1 MATRS
6 IKNKVRPRVD
16 ARAAAPVE
24 ERRDPQEGARRAEA
38 ALRRQ
43 PADCEKGD
51 GDAPVEAYLAA
62 LPGWKK
68 DVGRR
73 LDALVARVV
82 PGVKKAVRWNT
93 PFYGVEGRGWFLAF
107 HCMTK
112 YVKVTFFRGTALRPV
127 PPFESKEPHVRY
139 AHVFEGEALDEKRWA
154 GWIAQAAALDGER
167 CF

>member
-16 ARAAAPVE
+16 ARAAAPAKSPAT
-24 ERRDPQEGARRAEA
+24 RKKAPAAPKLLSGGNPQI
-38 ALRRQ
+38 
-43 PADCEKGD
+43 EKGD
-51 GDAPVEAYLAA
+51 GDAPVDAYLAA
-62 LPGWKK
+62 MPDWKK

-127 PPFESKEPHVRY
+127 PPFESKQPHVRY
-139 AHVFEGEALDEKRWA
+139 AHVFEGEALDEKLWA